1 MFKKNIVLKSILLT
15 LGGFVVT
22 PFAFA
27 ETFDPAI
34 DGLIRNQQ
42 RQAELEKIIQPERDV
57 NLDVIQKKEAVQLTD
72 LEDQNCFE
80 IKTVELDGEM
90 SKHFDQYV

>member
-1 MFKKNIVLKSILLT
+1 M
-15 LGGFVVT
+15 GGFVVT
-22 PFAFA
+22 PFTFA

-57 NLDVIQKKEAVQLTD
+57 NLEVVQKKEAVKLTD
-72 LEDQNCFE
+72 IEDQNCFE
-80 IKTVELDGEM
+80 TSNLYLPLPYRIFVKDTLMSAKLIK
-90 SKHFDQYV
+90 

>member
-57 NLDVIQKKEAVQLTD
+57 NLDVIQKKKLYNLPTLKIRIVLKSRQLN
-72 LEDQNCFE
+72 LMA
-80 IKTVELDGEM
+80 K
-90 SKHFDQYV
+90 

>member
-1 MFKKNIVLKSILLT
+1 MLISAQNLACNKFMFKKNRVLKSILLS
-15 LGGFVVT
+15 LSGFAVT
-22 PFAFA
+22 PVTFA

-57 NLDVIQKKEAVQLTD
+57 NLEVVQKKRS
-72 LEDQNCFE
+72 C
-80 IKTVELDGEM
+80 KT
-90 SKHFDQYV
+90 HRH

>member
-1 MFKKNIVLKSILLT
+1 M
-15 LGGFVVT
+15 GGFVVT

-57 NLDVIQKKEAVQLTD
+57 NLEVVQKKEAIKLTD
-72 LEDQNCFE
+72 IEDQNCFE
-80 IKTVELDGEM
+80 INTVQLNGEM
-90 SKHFDQYV
+90 SRHFEQYLQ

>member
-1 MFKKNIVLKSILLT
+1 M
-15 LGGFVVT
+15 GGFVVT
-22 PFAFA
+22 PFTFA

-57 NLDVIQKKEAVQLTD
+57 NLEVVKKKKPENSQT
-72 LEDQNCFE
+72 LEVRTGL
-80 IKTVELDGEM
+80 K
-90 SKHFDQYV
+90 SKQFNFMGK

>member
-1 MFKKNIVLKSILLT
+1 MLISAQNLACNKFMFKKNRVLKSILLS

-57 NLDVIQKKEAVQLTD
+57 NLDVIKK
-72 LEDQNCFE
+72 
-80 IKTVELDGEM
+80 KT
-90 SKHFDQYV
+90 SCKTHRP